1 MKKIGLYL
9 NGLLMAEYPYSNEG
23 YLQALTDAKFAW
35 EETEEFHEVKVIH

>member
-23 YLQALTDAKFAW
+23 YQALTDAKFAW